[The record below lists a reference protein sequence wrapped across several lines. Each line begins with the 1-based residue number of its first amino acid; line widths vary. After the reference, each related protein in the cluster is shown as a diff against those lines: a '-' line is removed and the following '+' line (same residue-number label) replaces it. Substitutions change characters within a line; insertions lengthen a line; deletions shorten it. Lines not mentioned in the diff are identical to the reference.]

1 MAMKK
6 IVLLI
11 AVLSSISFASVAQST
26 DSTNVAEIS
35 FVSTE
40 IDYGMIEKG
49 AEGTKIVEFTN
60 IGKLPLVLSN
70 VSPSC
75 GCTVAE
81 WTKDPVK
88 PGEKGSITIKYNT
101 NLVGP
106 FHKSVRV
113 FSNSKVSPTMIII
126 KGEVKPSK
134 DDTSQIHE

>member
-1 MAMKK
+1 MKK

-60 IGKLPLVLSN
+60 IGKVPLVLSN

-88 PGEKGSITIKYNT
+88 PGGKGSITIKYNT
-101 NLVGP
+101 NLVGQ